1 MTHPISDTDSEPTV
15 AMREAIARADVGD
28 QQREEAPAV
37 NQPQVEAI
45 EAVSDPAATPRCA
58 NCGAELFG
66 EWCAK
71 CGQESM
77 AGRIARRTLH
87 RQWGRVRYSM
97 VALVVH
103 PGLLTKE
110 FRDGQRARSIA
121 PWRLAFNIISI
132 FFVLS
137 FVTDFHAAKF
147 PGQDSTGTLASL
159 IGAAAHHVKVDEA
172 TFAERVDRRFNAIFT
187 ALTVIPIAVSAVL
200 ARITHLRRRE
210 RWSVHFVFALHLTAW
225 SFIANFV
232 YYSAMRLLGL
242 ASYATTDDPYV
253 RNAGIALLAAILLWQ
268 FGYVLLAF
276 RRVYADGWIAA
287 GSKAAV
293 MVAVRLLVGNGSAV
307 LALYLAAKTL
317 TLVP

>member
-1 MTHPISDTDSEPTV
+1 MNPPNSDLESQRTD
-15 AMREAIARADVGD
+15 AMREAIARADVSD
-28 QQREEAPAV
+28 EQREEAPTV
-37 NQPQVEAI
+37 NQPRPAVEA
-45 EAVSDPAATPRCA
+45 ASDAAAIPQCS

-66 EWCAK
+66 DWCAK
-71 CGQESM
+71 CGQESI
-77 AGRIARRTLH
+77 AGRSARRTLR
-87 RQWGRVRYSM
+87 RQWVRVRHSM
-97 VALVVH
+97 VALAVH
-103 PGLLTKE
+103 PGLLTAE

-159 IGAAAHHVKVDEA
+159 IGAAAQGARVDEA
-172 TFAERVDRRFNAIFT
+172 TFAERVDRRFTAIFT
-187 ALTVIPIAVSAVL
+187 ALTVIPIAISALL

-210 RWSVHFVFALHLTAW
+210 QWSVDFVFALHLTAW
-225 SFIANFV
+225 SFIVNFL

-242 ASYATTDDPYV
+242 ASYATTSDPDV
-253 RNAGIALLAAILLWQ
+253 RNAGIALLAVILLWQ

-276 RRVYADGWIAA
+276 RRVYSDGWIAA
-287 GSKAAV
+287 GWKSAV
-293 MVAVRLLVGNGSAV
+293 MVGVRLFAGNGLAV

-317 TLVP
+317 TLMP